1 MRPLRACQETALELN
16 DLCVLVVAL
25 SPSHLLLMLLLQ
37 VKLMKDVLDEWRREV
52 DKKPPEMSVEEALEI
67 LGLPTGQ
74 GG

>member
-1 MRPLRACQETALELN
+1 MVYRDYVEPRLFTNAA
-16 DLCVLVVAL
+16 V
-25 SPSHLLLMLLLQ
+25 SLQ
-37 VKLMKDVLDEWRREV
+37 VKLMKDVLDEWKREV